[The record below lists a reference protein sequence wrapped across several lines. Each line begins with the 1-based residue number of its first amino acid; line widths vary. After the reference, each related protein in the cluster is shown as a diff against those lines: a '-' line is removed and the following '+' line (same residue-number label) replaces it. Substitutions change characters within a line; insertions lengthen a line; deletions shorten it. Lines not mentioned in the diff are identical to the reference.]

1 MKAEV
6 EAEFLLLL
14 ERRQQMEQREKSLF
28 FLSPHFL
35 LPANQF
41 PLESLQVAK
50 KLQQRSHL
58 IIVLSVLFIL
68 SFLDGYFH
76 FLGPQAGWFSI
87 SAPLW

>member
-1 MKAEV
+1 MNESRSGSRVLVAIGKKATDG
-6 EAEFLLLL
+6 AKRKISIL
-14 ERRQQMEQREKSLF
+14 S
-28 FLSPHFL
+28 SPHFL

-41 PLESLQVAK
+41 PLGSLQVAK

-76 FLGPQAGWFSI
+76 FLGP
-87 SAPLW
+87 